1 MGLVGGHF
9 GAAIGAGVHVIACV
23 DPSESYLGLDIPV
36 TVYYPRVAVSQ
47 SCSDSPPLITVVGKY
62 GEVGTEEV
70 E

>member
-1 MGLVGGHF
+1 MGLTRLYFLAAVGTLVN
-9 GAAIGAGVHVIACV
+9 IITSV